1 MMKKTL
7 VKTIAI
13 LPTGKRNMLNSKHNK
28 DSRGFIANK
37 QLVGSVDRKLLSRD
51 IKGRKIPTKLAS

>member
-1 MMKKTL
+1 MMKRTL

-37 QLVGSVDRKLLSRD
+37 QLVGQW
-51 IKGRKIPTKLAS
+51 TENC